1 MDKTCGNCISGTGGS
16 VLLLVDQLLVQDF
29 YKPARDSAFIHMKE
43 KGGEFVWFDG
53 KYVKWEDAKV
63 PIFTH
68 ALHYGTAVFEGIR
81 GYASKN
87 NVYVFRLQDHMERL
101 HRSAGV
107 YSISLNY
114 SAKELASATVELLQ
128 KNKMKESCYIRPLTF
143 VGLHG
148 IDLDVTKNSP
158 THTVIITFPFAKYL
172 KGDGISA
179 CVSSWRRI
187 DDESIPT
194 MAKASGNYLNSVL
207 ATQECRRN
215 GYDESILLDKKG
227 RVSEASGENLFVVR
241 NGKLHTPQLSDSILE
256 GITRDTAILIA
267 KELGYEVVERPISRT
282 ELYLAEEIFL
292 TGTAAE
298 IIAIT
303 KIDGHTVGNGKEGT
317 VTRTIREYY
326 ENIVVGKTEKFMGW
340 LTPTW

>member
-1 MDKTCGNCISGTGGS
+1 MKDKG
-16 VLLLVDQLLVQDF
+16 VDL
-29 YKPARDSAFIHMKE
+29 
-43 KGGEFVWFDG
+43 VWFDG
-53 KYVKWEDAKV
+53 QYLKWEEAKV
-63 PIFTH
+63 PIFVH

-81 GYASKN
+81 AYSSDDN
-87 NVYVFRLQDHMERL
+87 LYIFRLKEHMERL
-101 HRSAGV
+101 HKSADV
-107 YSISLNY
+107 YSFTTKFSVD
-114 SAKELASATVELLQ
+114 ELCNATVELIR
-128 KNKMKESCYIRPLTF
+128 KNATKESCYIRPLTF

-148 IDLDVTKNSP
+148 IDLNVTKNSP
-158 THTVIITFPFAKYL
+158 THTTIIIFPFAKYF

-179 CVSSWRRI
+179 CISSWRRI

-256 GITRDTAILIA
+256 GITRNTAIIIA
-267 KELGYEVVERPISRT
+267 KELGYKVVERPISRT

-303 KIDGHTVGNGKEGT
+303 KIDGTVVGDGKEGMIT
-317 VTRTIREYY
+317 KSIRENY
-326 ENIVVGKTEKFMGW
+326 ERIVIGKSKKFMGW

>member
-1 MDKTCGNCISGTGGS
+1 MKDKG
-16 VLLLVDQLLVQDF
+16 VDL
-29 YKPARDSAFIHMKE
+29 
-43 KGGEFVWFDG
+43 VWFDG
-53 KYVKWEDAKV
+53 QYLKWEEAKV
-63 PIFTH
+63 PIFVH

-81 GYASKN
+81 AYSSDDN
-87 NVYVFRLQDHMERL
+87 LYIFRLKEHMERL
-101 HRSAGV
+101 HKSADV
-107 YSISLNY
+107 YSFTTKFSVD
-114 SAKELASATVELLQ
+114 ELCNATVELIR
-128 KNKMKESCYIRPLTF
+128 KNGIKESCYIRPLTF

-148 IDLDVTKNSP
+148 IDLNVTKNSP
-158 THTVIITFPFAKYL
+158 THTTIIIFPFAKYF

-227 RVSEASGENLFVVR
+227 RVSEASGENLFIVR

-256 GITRDTAILIA
+256 GITRNTAIIIA

-303 KIDGHTVGNGKEGT
+303 KIDGTVVGNGKEGMIT
-317 VTRTIREYY
+317 KSIRENY
-326 ENIVVGKTEKFMGW
+326 ERIVIGKSKKFMGW

>member
-1 MDKTCGNCISGTGGS
+1 MKDKE
-16 VLLLVDQLLVQDF
+16 VDL
-29 YKPARDSAFIHMKE
+29 
-43 KGGEFVWFDG
+43 VWFDG
-53 KYVKWEDAKV
+53 QYLKWEEAKV
-63 PIFTH
+63 PIFVH

-81 GYASKN
+81 AYSSDDN
-87 NVYVFRLQDHMERL
+87 LYIFRLKEHMERL
-101 HRSAGV
+101 HKSADV
-107 YSISLNY
+107 YSFTTKFSVD
-114 SAKELASATVELLQ
+114 ELCNATVKLIR
-128 KNKMKESCYIRPLTF
+128 KNAIKESCYIRPLTF

-148 IDLDVTKNSP
+148 IDLNVTKNSP
-158 THTVIITFPFAKYL
+158 THTTIIIFPFAKYF

-256 GITRDTAILIA
+256 GITRNTAIIIA

-303 KIDGHTVGNGKEGT
+303 KIDGNVVGNGKEGMIT
-317 VTRTIREYY
+317 KSIRENY
-326 ENIVVGKTEKFMGW
+326 ETIVIGKSKKFMGW

>member
-1 MDKTCGNCISGTGGS
+1 MKDKG
-16 VLLLVDQLLVQDF
+16 VDL
-29 YKPARDSAFIHMKE
+29 
-43 KGGEFVWFDG
+43 VWFDG
-53 KYVKWEDAKV
+53 QYLKWEEAKV
-63 PIFTH
+63 PIFVH

-81 GYASKN
+81 AYSSDDN
-87 NVYVFRLQDHMERL
+87 LYIFRLKEHMERL
-101 HRSAGV
+101 HKSADV
-107 YSISLNY
+107 YSFTTKFSVD
-114 SAKELASATVELLQ
+114 ELCNATVELIR
-128 KNKMKESCYIRPLTF
+128 KNGIKESCYIRPLTF

-148 IDLDVTKNSP
+148 IDLNVTKNSP
-158 THTVIITFPFAKYL
+158 THTTIIIFPFAKYF

-256 GITRDTAILIA
+256 GITRNTAIIIA

-303 KIDGHTVGNGKEGT
+303 KIDGTVVGDGKEGMIT
-317 VTRTIREYY
+317 KSIRENY
-326 ENIVVGKTEKFMGW
+326 ERIVIGKSKKFMGW